1 MASAASSMSTSMP
14 KLSRRPLLS
23 CRYDFFG
30 HAEQVIGQHSAP
42 IRTVEFLRETG
53 LIATGLS
60 GCCRRLSAQAVPPQQ
75 HALTRRHL
83 TSACTDWAAP
93 RQAGS
98 CAPECSSDA

>member
-1 MASAASSMSTSMP
+1 MTSSMLTMG
-14 KLSRRPLLS
+14 RRFLLS

-60 GCCRRLSAQAVPPQQ
+60 GCCRRLSAQAAPPQQ
-75 HALTRRHL
+75 LALRLKQYTL
-83 TSACTDWAAP
+83 ACTA
-93 RQAGS
+93 
-98 CAPECSSDA
+98 